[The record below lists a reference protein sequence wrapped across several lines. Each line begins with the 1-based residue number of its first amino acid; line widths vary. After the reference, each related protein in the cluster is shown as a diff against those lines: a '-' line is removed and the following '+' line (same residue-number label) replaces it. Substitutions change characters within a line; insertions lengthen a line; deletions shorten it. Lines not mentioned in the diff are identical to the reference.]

1 MNFFQQQR
9 QAKRRTVYLIFLMFM
24 AVLSLIAMSCV
35 LMTIPVEDGS
45 GNVLMDLKLD
55 RQLVMTVSAVVVS
68 IVLLGSL
75 TKLADLSEGG
85 KVVARRLDG
94 RVINHSAQTL
104 EEQRLMNVVEEM
116 AIASGTAVPTVYLL
130 PDLGINAFAAGLTPQ
145 DAVIGVTQG
154 AISVLTRD
162 ELQGVIAHEF
172 SHIYNGDMRLN
183 TRLIAIVHGI
193 MVLGL
198 TGSYILEGTE
208 HVGKTPL
215 QRSKFVAIPMLIGF
229 VLLFVGIAGT
239 IFGNLIKS
247 AISRQRE
254 FLADATAVQYTRD
267 PQSIAGAL
275 KKIGG
280 YELGATISSARA
292 EEYSHLYFGP
302 GYSNSDS
309 TASHPDLQERIRRV
323 DAQWDGSFIKIAAA
337 QTETQSTAR
346 PPLPE
351 AFGGVPAA
359 AKSVLYDMNAVQASV
374 AAMGAPQKEHLME
387 ARRVLEDI
395 EQTLKSAARNIE
407 GAQAIVYGLLLSRFD
422 SLQGAQLDALRR
434 EIDESVFDAVGLLR
448 EPLAQLNPGLR
459 LPLLDLAIPSLQQLD
474 KKSFAKVKRNL
485 NLLIDAD
492 NETELLEWTLLRIV
506 ERNVEG
512 APAVQFKFGLFQCA
526 EQLLVLLNALARA
539 GQQNQQVALQA
550 LHFAWEELP
559 FERPLELPVEL
570 EDLQGLEAAIKRL
583 RHLMP
588 EERPALLN
596 AMTRCVMHDGVI
608 TVAEAELFRAVADL
622 LDCPLPPFLVTPP
635 ETQTSKKE
643 IAGEEARQSSI
654 GVA

>member
-1 MNFFQQQR
+1 MNFFEQQR
-9 QAKRRTVYLIFLMFM
+9 RAKRRTVYLIFLMFM
-24 AVLSLIAMSCV
+24 AVLSLIAVSCV

-45 GNVLMDLKLD
+45 GKVLMDLELD
-55 RQLVMTVSAVVVS
+55 RQLVMTVSAVVVG

-75 TKLADLSEGG
+75 SKLMELSEGG

-116 AIASGTAVPTVYLL
+116 AIASGTAVPSVYLL

-154 AISVLTRD
+154 AINVLTRE

-208 HVGKTPL
+208 QVGKTPL

-239 IFGNLIKS
+239 IFGNMIKS

-254 FLADATAVQYTRD
+254 FLADATAVQYTRN

-280 YELGATISSARA
+280 YELGASIRSARA

-302 GYSNSDS
+302 GYSNTDS
-309 TASHPDLQERIRRV
+309 TASHPDLSERIRRV
-323 DAQWDGSFIKIAAA
+323 DAQWDGSFIKVAAPPADA
-337 QTETQSTAR
+337 QPSVA
-346 PPLPE
+346 LPVPD
-351 AFGGVPAA
+351 AFGGIPAA

-374 AAMGAPQKEHLME
+374 AAIGAPQPEHLME

-395 EQTLKSAARNIE
+395 PHELKMAARNIE
-407 GAQAIVYGLLLSRFD
+407 GAEAVVYGLLLSRST
-422 SLQGAQLDALRR
+422 SLLGMQVELLKSQIDAT
-434 EIDESVFDAVGLLR
+434 VFDYLSQLR
-448 EPLAQLNPGLR
+448 EPLSSLSPGLR
-459 LPLLDLAIPSLQQLD
+459 LPLLDLAIPSLRELG
-474 KKSFAKVKRNL
+474 KKPFAKVKHNL
-485 NLLIDAD
+485 NLLIEAD

-512 APAVQFKFGLFQCA
+512 ATPVQFKFGLFQCA
-526 EQLLVLLNALARA
+526 EELMALLTAMARA
-539 GQQNQQVALQA
+539 GQDNLSAASQA
-550 LHFAWEELP
+550 IQFAWQGLAFEQPEEM
-559 FERPLELPVEL
+559 RAEL
-570 EDLQGLEAAIKRL
+570 EDLVGLEAAIKRL

-588 EERPALLN
+588 EERPALLD

-622 LDCPLPPFLVTPP
+622 LDCPLPPLLAAHAEMADSTRDTAHQEVA
-635 ETQTSKKE
+635 TS
-643 IAGEEARQSSI
+643 
-654 GVA
+654 